1 MISLV
6 NLWGCPP
13 LTSFYGIGIFL
24 LRLSLFCVHSG
35 ALLELGNWKTSSC
48 RSYMRKSWLEL
59 VLEGN
64 QCRHLW
70 KMGLRLSPDLA
81 SLDCILQFRL
91 LFEWLGLC
99 WKVCQLLLHFGGSF
113 SPVIMQSSRM
123 RKDTM
128 KKLENEIYVLVV
140 ALLFRVRLIVPWRR
154 WWKSTG
160 KLPQKIWVEIMM
172 GRYKTEREGRER
184 DWRI

>member
-1 MISLV
+1 
-6 NLWGCPP
+6 
-13 LTSFYGIGIFL
+13 
-24 LRLSLFCVHSG
+24 
-35 ALLELGNWKTSSC
+35 
-48 RSYMRKSWLEL
+48 
-59 VLEGN
+59 
-64 QCRHLW
+64 
-70 KMGLRLSPDLA
+70 
-81 SLDCILQFRL
+81 
-91 LFEWLGLC
+91 
-99 WKVCQLLLHFGGSF
+99 
-113 SPVIMQSSRM
+113 
-123 RKDTM
+123 M